1 VNKPKVKQMA
11 IYGVG
16 ILHSVK
22 DAETFGKYRE
32 IANEA
37 LAKHGGEIV
46 VPPSPSIT
54 LDGADNPQ
62 MIVLLSFPSKAA
74 AQAWRDD
81 PELQDIHAMRNSGV
95 DMSIY
100 AFGDD

>member
-1 VNKPKVKQMA
+1 MP

-22 DAETFGKYRE
+22 DAETFGKYRDVAE
-32 IANEA
+32 EA

-46 VPPSPSIT
+46 VPPSTSVT
-54 LDGADNPQ
+54 LDGADNAQ
-62 MIVLLSFPSKAA
+62 KVVLLSFPSMSA

-81 PELQDIHAMRNSGV
+81 PELQAIHAMRNSGV
-95 DMSIY
+95 DMSVY
-100 AFGDD
+100 AFGED